1 MINSFYNIYSFS
13 RMIKD
18 KCISYLYE
26 EPFTSPERLYD
37 LPNSYINN
45 IYNLTYQP
53 TEIIPRLY
61 LGNAYNASN
70 FETLSTLNIGQILNI
85 TNEIPIYFP
94 NYFNYIQCEIRD
106 IHNSH
111 LLSHL
116 DYLADTIHLHLSQSN
131 TSSFVHCFMGSSR
144 SASVII
150 AYLIKYHSYELDNA
164 IQFIKDK
171 RPIINLNKSFYLNL
185 QEFQQ
190 KIKKNPS
197 STQQD

>member
-1 MINSFYNIYSFS
+1 
-13 RMIKD
+13 MIKD

-26 EPFTSPERLYD
+26 EPFTSPERIYD
-37 LPNSYINN
+37 LPNSYLDN
-45 IYNLTYQP
+45 IYNLTYEP

-70 FETLSTLNIGQILNI
+70 FETLSNLNIGQILNI

-94 NYFNYIQCEIRD
+94 DYFKYVQCEIRD
-106 IHNSH
+106 ILDSH

-116 DYLADTIHLHLSQSN
+116 DPLTDAIHSHLSQSN
-131 TSSFVHCFMGSSR
+131 SSSFVHCFMGSSR
-144 SASVII
+144 STSIII
-150 AYLIKYHSYELDNA
+150 AYLIKYHSFDLDHA

-171 RPIINLNKSFYLNL
+171 RPIINLNKSFYSDL
-185 QEFQQ
+185 QEFQL